1 MVNVVGS
8 KDNYDRFKPDGFEKY
23 KTMAEVCA
31 VVNRDRRRITQL
43 EKAGKLPKPV
53 RVKVGRL
60 SVRLY
65 DAKQVRTIKRYFE
78 TAKPGNPSNR
88 KHKRPAKL

>member
-8 KDNYDRFKPDGFEKY
+8 KDNYDRFKPEGYEKHL
-23 KTMAEVCA
+23 TMAEVCA

-43 EKAGKLPKPV
+43 EAQGKLPKPV

-60 SVRLY
+60 RVRLY
-65 DAKQVRTIKRYFE
+65 DKKQVAVIQRYFRH
-78 TAKPGNPSNR
+78 AKPGNPNNR
-88 KHKRPAKL
+88 KKK